1 MINFRYHVVSLT
13 AVFLALAIG
22 LVVGTAALNG
32 PLADSLNDQ
41 VNSLRADN
49 NRYRSQVDHLKND
62 ANAQEQ
68 FAGDAAPIMLRN
80 KLLNRR
86 VLIIALPSAGDELVN
101 GVQDMLA
108 ISGATLTGRV
118 DIQDKFTDPANS
130 AHLLDLVTQV
140 LPPAITGLP
149 SNSNGAETA
158 SALLA
163 AVLLDRSPAVSPEA
177 IRTVLAAFTAGDYV
191 SLKGEPPAPAEVVVV
206 LSGAPYVD
214 RDADKKNASVVTL
227 VDQFDKTGSI
237 VVGAEVPAGAGNV
250 VGEVRGDPT
259 LSKTISTVDNA
270 STTQGRVGVVLAVV
284 EQLSGKTGHYGIGA
298 GSSSMLPKIAPTQQ

>member
-1 MINFRYHVVSLT
+1 VINFRYHVVSLT

-49 NRYRSQVDHLKND
+49 QRYRSQVDHLKND

-68 FAGDAAPIMLRN
+68 FAADAAPILLQS
-80 KLLNRR
+80 KLVNRR
-86 VLIIALPSAGDELVN
+86 VLILALPSAGDDLVN
-101 GVQDMLA
+101 GVQDMLGQ
-108 ISGATLTGRV
+108 SGAIVTGRV
-118 DIQDKFTDPANS
+118 DLNDKFNDPANS

-140 LPPAITGLP
+140 LPPTMTGLP
-149 SNSNGAETA
+149 SNSNGVETA
-158 SALLA
+158 TALLA
-163 AVLLDRSPAVSPEA
+163 AVLLDRNPAVGAEVE
-177 IRTVLAAFTAGDYV
+177 RQVLAAFTAGDYL
-191 SLKGEPPAPAEVVVV
+191 SYQGNPPQPAEVVLV

-214 RDADKKNASVVTL
+214 RDADKKNANVVTI
-227 VDQFDKTGSI
+227 VERFDVAGPI

-270 STTQGRVGVVLAVV
+270 STTQGQVAVVLAVV
-284 EQLSGKTGHYGIGA
+284 EQLGGKTGHYGIGA
-298 GSSSMLPKIAPTQQ
+298 GSSSMLPKIVQTQQ